1 MSLGSKI
8 GYQFYAILANYCVF
22 ISLNG
27 LGLWKVF
34 QNWTLSIVT
43 KNKEWVWNCPG
54 FHQRHFCTCVK
65 SFCSVLRNRLR
76 PLFKDGT
83 NWLLVKS
90 MYSTNCDPGRL
101 YSMKIMNQNSSHF
114 LTIRRMKISY
124 ILQCI
129 NNKSGVFIFLF
140 FQQLICLFGSLGFK
154 SKTLLAILDYP
165 GIILIPATTFWTFSG
180 LSIKSCLKCK
190 NGGRKIGV
198 SMIFTS
204 VNLFI
209 TLIGMY
215 IYLHSYPALKLN
227 SFQCR
232 FNKYSCK

>member
-1 MSLGSKI
+1 
-8 GYQFYAILANYCVF
+8 
-22 ISLNG
+22 
-27 LGLWKVF
+27 
-34 QNWTLSIVT
+34 
-43 KNKEWVWNCPG
+43 
-54 FHQRHFCTCVK
+54 
-65 SFCSVLRNRLR
+65 
-76 PLFKDGT
+76 
-83 NWLLVKS
+83 
-90 MYSTNCDPGRL
+90 
-101 YSMKIMNQNSSHF
+101 MK
-114 LTIRRMKISY
+114 TPY
-124 ILQCI
+124 IEQYN
-129 NNKSGVFIFLF
+129 NNKSGLLISLF

-154 SKTLLAILDYP
+154 PKTCLTILDYP